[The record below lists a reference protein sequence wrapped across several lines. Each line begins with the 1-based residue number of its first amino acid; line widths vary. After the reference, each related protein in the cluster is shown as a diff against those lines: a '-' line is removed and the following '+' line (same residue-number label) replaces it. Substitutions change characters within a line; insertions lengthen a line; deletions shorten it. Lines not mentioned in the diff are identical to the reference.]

1 MKVFVVER
9 TDKISWCQYYKL
21 VVVAE
26 DVLHAERAARWHNE
40 DFKKSKNLRVIEID
54 TNKER
59 VIAAENT
66 GA

>member
-9 TDKISWCQYYKL
+9 TNGISWCQYYRL
-21 VVVAE
+21 VVVAK
-26 DVLHAERAARWHNE
+26 DALHAERAARWHNE

-54 TNKER
+54 TNKEC
-59 VIAAENT
+59 VVAAENT